1 MLRRAKHGFFQQ
13 KGEDEVIK
21 FTLRV
26 NGKFK
31 TENFMWYSEE
41 TAPRPKEVVDRGE
54 ALRLLD
60 LVESNCFALRVITI
74 NTNTY
79 DLTPVN
85 MEPGGSFEVGVDP
98 DAPVLVADVRGD
110 FKLTV
115 KDKQE
120 EKDLR
125 ELFSS
130 NKLSFHAM
138 EVRITREGVETF
150 FGPEGGKIAG
160 GRWEDK
166 TTWPAVEILE
176 TTLAKRK

>member
-1 MLRRAKHGFFQQ
+1 M
-13 KGEDEVIK
+13 IK

-31 TENFMWYSEE
+31 TEKFMWYYEE

-54 ALRLLD
+54 ALRLIG
-60 LVESNCFALRVITI
+60 LVESHCFALRVITI

-79 DLTPVN
+79 DLVPLN
-85 MEPGGSFEVGVDP
+85 MEPGGVFEVGVDP
-98 DAPVLVADVRGD
+98 DAPVLVAAVRGD

-115 KDKQE
+115 KDRGE

-130 NKLSFHAM
+130 SKLSFHAM
-138 EVRITREGVETF
+138 EVRVVREGVMTF
-150 FGPEGGKIAG
+150 FGAEGGTIAG

-166 TTWPAVEILE
+166 TTWPAVEIVQN
-176 TTLAKRK
+176 TLASRK